1 MAFGVKWNRPRASA
15 VGLRGART
23 NRPRPRPRPRA
34 LPADLLRGW
43 RGGTARRSLQPPR
56 PRPPPLHCRQAGKGE
71 EGGGPEPSAIFPA
84 SPKHTRTHS
93 ARLTHGHGHTLA
105 GRRPRAPPRLA
116 RVRAVSGTGRSP
128 PTPAASG
135 PQGRSA
141 YAHTPPRAVLPNPPA
156 SPRPRA
162 PPGSVLTKHNP
173 RVSHEA
179 GQAEAGDEMQKLD
192 PRTGPNLGASQAGGW
207 RGTKIWEAADGG
219 RDSGVR
225 RVPTNQGS
233 GSHPGRPRVA
243 VTTAA
248 ASLSAGR
255 SPLPPSPLG
264 LGR

>member
-1 MAFGVKWNRPRASA
+1 MAFGVKWNRLRASA
-15 VGLRGART
+15 FGLRGART

-34 LPADLLRGW
+34 LPADLPRGW
-43 RGGTARRSLQPPR
+43 RGGTARQSLHPPR

-93 ARLTHGHGHTLA
+93 ATLTHGHGHTLA

-116 RVRAVSGTGRSP
+116 RVRAVSGWGDP
-128 PTPAASG
+128 PTLAASG

-141 YAHTPPRAVLPNPPA
+141 YAHTPPRAVHPNPPA

-173 RVSHEA
+173 GVSHEA

-192 PRTGPNLGASQAGGW
+192 PGIGPNLGASQAGGW

-219 RDSGVR
+219 RAGSRRSTRTDQAGV
-225 RVPTNQGS
+225 G
-233 GSHPGRPRVA
+233 
-243 VTTAA
+243 
-248 ASLSAGR
+248 LS
-255 SPLPPSPLG
+255 PWPP
-264 LGR
+264 